1 MQPQNRLR
9 SGASSVIC
17 SRCTSMLSMN
27 HSRMT
32 SRYTSQASLS
42 HMPSHKK
49 APPTKDT
56 NMPKPESEVEPPIL
70 CKICLIDCPVK
81 ETYRIQQC
89 KCIFCTEV
97 CLNWSHEFFCKR
109 VWKLRAH
116 FDFTKKSSGAK
127 FATVWKFQ
135 DFNAIQILR
144 EINFDHFFRS
154 EFWIC

>member
-1 MQPQNRLR
+1 MTHFNILPGPKMPFLAVDLEYLKCKVLHDSFENKYHRLTLKNIHHGFLQGMQPQNRLR

-97 CLNWSHEFFCKR
+97 
-109 VWKLRAH
+109 
-116 FDFTKKSSGAK
+116 
-127 FATVWKFQ
+127 
-135 DFNAIQILR
+135 
-144 EINFDHFFRS
+144 RS
-154 EFWIC
+154 N

>member
-56 NMPKPESEVEPPIL
+56 MPKPESEVEPPIL

-97 CLNWSHEFFCKR
+97 SPIFSWSQFGLMVFTSLSSVSSNTLLLRSWLAPTKSVVQIQHVKR
-109 VWKLRAH
+109 RASSNFSKSKL
-116 FDFTKKSSGAK
+116 
-127 FATVWKFQ
+127 
-135 DFNAIQILR
+135 
-144 EINFDHFFRS
+144 
-154 EFWIC
+154 

>member
-97 CLNWSHEFFCKR
+97 RSNWSHEIFAN
-109 VWKLRAH
+109 RAFTLNW
-116 FDFTKKSSGAK
+116 FDEKKCAWQWISRFS
-127 FATVWKFQ
+127 TV
-135 DFNAIQILR
+135 
-144 EINFDHFFRS
+144 EIS
-154 EFWIC
+154 WC